1 MKKEQKPPLQADS
14 TAAIVLG
21 LINILGVILII
32 YVSRSSEETHD
43 FYAEKMCDLV
53 GNCYNCF
60 DDAL

>member
-1 MKKEQKPPLQADS
+1 MKKEQKSQPEPA
-14 TAAIVLG
+14 TMAPI
-21 LINILGVILII
+21 ILGCVNLLGFILII
-32 YVSRSSEETHD
+32 CITFSQEENID